1 MKADNQKISKFLS
14 YILRHDPIS
23 IGLRLDA
30 NGWAQ
35 ISELIQCASKNGSKF
50 SREQLEEVVRDSDKK
65 RFSIS
70 EDGHR
75 IRANQG
81 HSIDIDLALE
91 AIKPPE
97 QLYHG
102 TATRFLESILK
113 DGLQPKGRHHVHLSQ
128 DIETAVKVGQ
138 RHGKPAVLAI
148 EAQHMNLEG
157 YNFYCSDNGVWLAD
171 EVPPQYF
178 SVITSTIIHE

>member
-1 MKADNQKISKFLS
+1 M
-14 YILRHDPIS
+14 S
-23 IGLRLDA
+23 IGLILDN

-35 ISELIQCASKNGSKF
+35 ISELIQCASQNDNKF
-50 SREQLEEVVRDSDKK
+50 SREQLEEVVRNSDKK

-81 HSIDIDLALE
+81 HSIHIDLALE
-91 AIKPPE
+91 AIQPPE

-102 TATRFLESILK
+102 TATRFLASILK
-113 DGLQPKGRHHVHLSQ
+113 DGLQPKGRNHVHLSQ
-128 DIETAVKVGQ
+128 EIETALKVGQ

-148 EAQHMNLEG
+148 EAKQMNVEG
-157 YNFYCSDNGVWLAD
+157 YSFYCSDNGVWLTD

-178 SVITSTIIHE
+178 QLFLLPSSTSDWMQHRCHS